1 VFDFSTVWVVLT
13 GKPCDWYAFEL
24 LEYLKFLTIILLAI
38 ETLCKG
44 YAQKGHRKLNT
55 NLS

>member
-1 VFDFSTVWVVLT
+1 MFDFSAVGIALT
-13 GKPCDWYAFEL
+13 REPYDWYAFEL
-24 LEYLKFLTIILLAI
+24 LEYFKFLTIILTI
-38 ETLCKG
+38 ETLSKG